1 MWLGDRDMSLPMILI
16 HSQGELIGDQGKV
29 DYLPLFQRNFKKIHE
44 VANIFETYIINVTV
58 L

>member
-1 MWLGDRDMSLPMILI
+1 MSLPMILI